1 MPMKMGL
8 HWTVILDP
16 LFHGAPRIRKRHC
29 WTVPEIWGPWRV
41 WFNDPPHIKGPEN
54 PWNLCVGIPTMGAGI
69 VICRAWFRWNNG
81 TERFDTAISIRPW
94 PAHCWGDGEEFMSVE
109 GDDSPFEDIDDGVAR
124 RNERTPNLWLRS
136 GFLGKHCF
144 FCATAFFFNFFIV
157 YKNHSLRAQADQEI

>member
-1 MPMKMGL
+1 
-8 HWTVILDP
+8 
-16 LFHGAPRIRKRHC
+16 
-29 WTVPEIWGPWRV
+29 
-41 WFNDPPHIKGPEN
+41 
-54 PWNLCVGIPTMGAGI
+54 
-69 VICRAWFRWNNG
+69 
-81 TERFDTAISIRPW
+81 
-94 PAHCWGDGEEFMSVE
+94 MSVE